1 MKKCAEGSIPYEF
14 YNSDIVTLKWSDVLE
29 SAFDYYYG
37 EYLPAWALNK
47 TLLNNVGDKIF
58 ICKKDREWV
67 SWESTALSKRP
78 DVGTLFDLLPDL
90 PRDSEYWRIMRE
102 LESRGIKDAED
113 YFWEHIFS
121 YKHSNEIEVN
131 RRRYK
136 IEWEA

>member
-1 MKKCAEGSIPYEF
+1 MRKGAENLGIELYD
-14 YNSDIVTLKWSDVLE
+14 SDTVTLRWSDVLE

-37 EYLPAWALNK
+37 KYIPAWALNE
-47 TLLNNVGDKIF
+47 THFNNAADKVF
-58 ICKKDREWV
+58 IWKRDGKWV
-67 SWESTALSKRP
+67 SWEGIALSERP
-78 DVGTLFDLLPDL
+78 DIVTLFDLLPDL
-90 PRDSEYWRIMRE
+90 PRDSEYWSIMRE

-113 YFWEHIFS
+113 YFWENIFS